1 LSLVVDLTYGRRHWR
16 LAQNQKQG
24 SDLSM
29 SYEDRVIALLRTKSD
44 PRTASRGKMTRAEFV
59 RMLVRSIKAYNI
71 DFFCPEL
78 HKIQPI
84 DSKKDKNERKKKK
97 QPGLEKST
105 ALTILGHTANKQ
117 QVDNAETILDIGYH
131 MRANRKVLVAAL
143 MTAMDESTLINVQH
157 GDAVGPDSIGV
168 FQQRASW
175 GPLSQRKT
183 VAGASKLFFKVAIE
197 IDKAHSDWTLWE
209 LCTAVQFP
217 AYRSKP
223 SGQIPSFGLRYD
235 RFKKEA
241 KVWVDEYGATGGD
254 TSFTRTKR
262 FQFTVG
268 PPDGPDGEN
277 YWQAITRLAEEVNW
291 RAFVHNNTFYYV
303 PDDYLIRQKP
313 EYTISE
319 ETEGIE
325 AIDFD
330 VDAGKKADEVTVTCR
345 ADRWTAPAGSVIRLE
360 KCGPADGKWLV
371 WDIERQIF
379 SYDATITLHREQKRK
394 PEPKADVVTVASD
407 GSDAIVVGG
416 KVVTGDAIR
425 DRIVAAAKRAH
436 SDIRRYHYT
445 HWRPAGG
452 VKWPSLFSPATYEHG
467 MDCSAFVEMVFMAA
481 GAQDPMGLDY
491 RGGGYT
497 TAQILNGRKTN
508 QPNPGDLVFYGAG
521 LGPAGAGP
529 RPGHVA
535 IFIGDGEVIE
545 MGGNPGP
552 RRLPVNYRGDIIGY
566 YSYVLAKHNYA
577 PLPTDPVGG
586 NPGRIGVGDTPSKP
600 GGKHTI
606 VRAP

>member
-1 LSLVVDLTYGRRHWR
+1 MAATVKKKGVSAKDQLQKQRGQRPKPEDPTATIDIGSFMMDVTTSKKLDTNIGELVETGSILRTMDGASHIDVTMRDQQRIMLRSGILSLVVDLTYGRRHWR

-291 RAFVHNNTFYYV
+291 RAFVHN
-303 PDDYLIRQKP
+303 
-313 EYTISE
+313 
-319 ETEGIE
+319 
-325 AIDFD
+325 
-330 VDAGKKADEVTVTCR
+330 
-345 ADRWTAPAGSVIRLE
+345 
-360 KCGPADGKWLV
+360 
-371 WDIERQIF
+371 
-379 SYDATITLHREQKRK
+379 
-394 PEPKADVVTVASD
+394 
-407 GSDAIVVGG
+407 
-416 KVVTGDAIR
+416 
-425 DRIVAAAKRAH
+425 
-436 SDIRRYHYT
+436 
-445 HWRPAGG
+445 
-452 VKWPSLFSPATYEHG
+452 
-467 MDCSAFVEMVFMAA
+467 
-481 GAQDPMGLDY
+481 
-491 RGGGYT
+491 
-497 TAQILNGRKTN
+497 IL
-508 QPNPGDLVFYGAG
+508 LC
-521 LGPAGAGP
+521 
-529 RPGHVA
+529 
-535 IFIGDGEVIE
+535 
-545 MGGNPGP
+545 P
-552 RRLPVNYRGDIIGY
+552 RRLSHQTEARVYNQRRNRRYR
-566 YSYVLAKHNYA
+566 SHRL
-577 PLPTDPVGG
+577 
-586 NPGRIGVGDTPSKP
+586 RC
-600 GGKHTI
+600 
-606 VRAP
+606 